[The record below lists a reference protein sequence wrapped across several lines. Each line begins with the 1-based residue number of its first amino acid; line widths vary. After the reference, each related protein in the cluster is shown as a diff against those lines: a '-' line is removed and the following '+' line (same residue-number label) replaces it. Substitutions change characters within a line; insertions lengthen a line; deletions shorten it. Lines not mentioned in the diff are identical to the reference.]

1 MNKFVKYF
9 TKILSPANPVDVAV
23 HELLQA
29 RLALLQA
36 ETGVE
41 YSMALVDFN
50 KKRVKRLEAYMD
62 KIAVGTTNVAN

>member
-1 MNKFVKYF
+1 MKKIFKYLN
-9 TKILSPANPVDVAV
+9 KILSAANPVDVAV
-23 HELLQA
+23 NELLQA

-50 KKRVKRLEAYMD
+50 KKRVKRLEAYLD
-62 KIAVGTTNVAN
+62 KISVETTNV

>member
-1 MNKFVKYF
+1 MKKIFKYLN
-9 TKILSPANPVDVAV
+9 KILSAANPVDVAV
-23 HELLQA
+23 NELLQA

-50 KKRVKRLEAYMD
+50 KKRVKRLEAYLD
-62 KIAVGTTNVAN
+62 KIVVESSNDTK